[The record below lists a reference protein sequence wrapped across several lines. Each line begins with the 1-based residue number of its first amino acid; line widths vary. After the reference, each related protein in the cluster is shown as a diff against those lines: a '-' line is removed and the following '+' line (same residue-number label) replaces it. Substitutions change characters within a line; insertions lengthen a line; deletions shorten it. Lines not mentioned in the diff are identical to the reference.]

1 MMKIIWPEEVELW
14 KVYQGQRHKKTRR
27 KKQRGKR
34 NGQRSRLEWDA
45 AADYAVTMGHL
56 RAIKQEGGD
65 DSAIR

>member
-1 MMKIIWPEEVELW
+1 MKIQWPEEVECW
-14 KVYQGQRHKKTRR
+14 KNHQERDRRKSRR